1 MCVCVNVCIVENKEN
16 FQIAVITENM
26 VPDIVYHLYS
36 ENLDIKLQCSLAI
49 FKCASN
55 KVSEFFLYEL
65 NYIHPML
72 IINVVRKFSSQNV
85 NQFSCDYFFLMF
97 DRR

>member
-1 MCVCVNVCIVENKEN
+1 MYGCLGLFTDILLNLWRIAIVGGNNLGQMQEN
-16 FQIAVITENM
+16 FQIALITENM

-55 KVSEFFLYEL
+55 KVGDFLLLLLFY
-65 NYIHPML
+65 HQ
-72 IINVVRKFSSQNV
+72 KSSLV
-85 NQFSCDYFFLMF
+85 
-97 DRR
+97 

>member
-1 MCVCVNVCIVENKEN
+1 MQEN
-16 FQIAVITENM
+16 FQIALITENM

-55 KVSEFFLYEL
+55 KVGAFLL
-65 NYIHPML
+65 LLL
-72 IINVVRKFSSQNV
+72 IIIWIYVLLPLS
-85 NQFSCDYFFLMF
+85 LL
-97 DRR
+97 

>member
-1 MCVCVNVCIVENKEN
+1 MQEN
-16 FQIAVITENM
+16 FQIALITENM

-55 KVSEFFLYEL
+55 RVGALL
-65 NYIHPML
+65 LLILLL
-72 IINVVRKFSSQNV
+72 IISWINVLLSVVVDGERYGTRSAWFGAIDGD
-85 NQFSCDYFFLMF
+85 CE
-97 DRR
+97 R